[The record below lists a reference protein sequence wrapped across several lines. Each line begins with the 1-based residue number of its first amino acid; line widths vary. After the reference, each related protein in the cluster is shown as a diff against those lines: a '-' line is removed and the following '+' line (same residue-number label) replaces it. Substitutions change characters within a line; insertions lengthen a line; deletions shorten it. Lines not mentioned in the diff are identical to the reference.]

1 MRAVY
6 IILLPVLIFPV
17 TLSGCR
23 KNIDEVTDQT
33 HDSVYVKKGN
43 MIVSATFDSLRN
55 SLLRAIGTKGFEG
68 AITFCDENA
77 FVLTNT
83 YADSVSIERTA
94 LRYRNPKNKPD
105 SLEQV
110 ILENMTSELKPGAV
124 PGTKITRDD
133 RNGEIHYFKPIMMQ
147 AMCANCHGKPNA
159 QINEKTLTRIRQ
171 LYPQDRAVDFKEG
184 DLRGVWHIIFS
195 PRK

>member
-1 MRAVY
+1 MRAVCS
-6 IILLPVLIFPV
+6 ILLSLLIFLV

-23 KNIDEVTDQT
+23 KKIGEVTAQA
-33 HDSVYVKKGN
+33 HDSVYVKRGN
-43 MIVSATFDSLRN
+43 MIVVATFDSLRN
-55 SLLRAIGTKGFEG
+55 SLLRAIGTQGFDG
-68 AITFCDENA
+68 AITFCSENA

-110 ILENMTSELKPGAV
+110 ILENIASELKPGAV
-124 PGTKITRDD
+124 PGARIIRDGLN
-133 RNGEIHYFKPIMMQ
+133 REIHYFKPIMMQ
-147 AMCANCHGKPNA
+147 SMCLNCHGKTND

-171 LYPQDRAVDFKEG
+171 LYPEDRAVNFKEG
-184 DLRGVWHIIFS
+184 DLRGVWHIIFR

>member
-1 MRAVY
+1 MRAVSI
-6 IILLPVLIFPV
+6 IILSVLIFSV

-23 KNIDEVTDQT
+23 RNIDEVTDQT
-33 HDSVYVKKGN
+33 HDSVYVKQGN

-55 SLLRAIGTKGFEG
+55 SLLRAIGTQGFEG
-68 AITFCDENA
+68 AITYCNVNA

-110 ILENMTSELKPGAV
+110 ILESMTSELKPGAV
-124 PGTKITRDD
+124 PGTKIIRDD
-133 RNGEIHYFKPIMMQ
+133 LNGEIHYFKPIMMQ
-147 AMCANCHGKPNA
+147 AMCLNCHGKPND
-159 QINEKTLTRIRQ
+159 QINEKTSTRIRQ
-171 LYPQDRAVDFKEG
+171 LYPRDRAVDFKEG